1 MSAARNEPQEIW
13 FARRFPVGHPRAGMA
28 PVHWKGW
35 MMFGVFIACMAVG
48 ALGFGLSAI
57 GGQFLWGV
65 VVFVALTAMGAGM
78 LLIAVAQHGDQQK
91 TVAEYKANA

>member
-1 MSAARNEPQEIW
+1 MNAPEKQKQEIW
-13 FARRFPVGHPRAGMA
+13 FARRFPVGHPRTGMA

-35 MMFGVFIACMAVG
+35 MMFAVFIACMAVG
-48 ALGFGLSAI
+48 ALGFVLSAI

-65 VVFVALTAMGAGM
+65 VVFAAMTAMGAGM

-91 TVAEYKANA
+91 TVAEYKTNA